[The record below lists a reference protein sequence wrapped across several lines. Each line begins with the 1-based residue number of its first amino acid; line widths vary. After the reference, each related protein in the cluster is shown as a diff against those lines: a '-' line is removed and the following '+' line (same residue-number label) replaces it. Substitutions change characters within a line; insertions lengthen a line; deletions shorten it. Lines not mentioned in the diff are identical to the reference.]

1 MRIQTTVIAALVL
14 ESSSFTPRWQVQ
26 QDYCRLREKEV
37 SLLQVS
43 STSFSDS
50 SSSGSSSGSGSLF
63 MDDGEDIDDV
73 LEHLPV
79 HFQRHESLDGR
90 KINSIL
96 DDGHGHINPELA
108 QSIWE
113 WDNDHRLQ
121 EEQSED
127 DTLANNSHNDDSHN
141 GRKRVKEAKFPA
153 AKLKYSTRDGLRLV
167 DKIARELMAEGPAQS
182 RGSATSSSSIAAT
195 ADSSDLSYSDLVQEG
210 VVALMRAMSTF
221 DPDRIQ
227 PGQPPEQPQQT
238 FEVYARKSIF
248 RAMSIALAST
258 GRPIRIPTHVHETLL
273 HAKRARR
280 NLRTRL
286 HREPTL
292 AEVADRIGVT
302 TEKLS
307 LYQLASRGTLSVES
321 TVEIY
326 DPSSNHPTSFTD
338 LDTYEAR
345 TGKDEALLHSGEAD
359 FGLEEEEEW
368 VEHDKVVAPLK
379 EIIADVNSEGPDEF
393 ALGDMIRHDVDDFL
407 TKTLDPQ
414 ELSII
419 RMRYGL
425 DTSNLII
432 GGKGLSLEMIGQK
445 LGITHQYVSQIEQRA
460 LEKLRTSFSNSYI
473 GAYLDDDHS
482 EEVTV

>member
-1 MRIQTTVIAALVL
+1 M
-14 ESSSFTPRWQVQ
+14 
-26 QDYCRLREKEV
+26 
-37 SLLQVS
+37 
-43 STSFSDS
+43 
-50 SSSGSSSGSGSLF
+50 
-63 MDDGEDIDDV
+63 
-73 LEHLPV
+73 
-79 HFQRHESLDGR
+79 
-90 KINSIL
+90 
-96 DDGHGHINPELA
+96 A

-121 EEQSED
+121 EEEESEESSSHD
-127 DTLANNSHNDDSHN
+127 ITTTTTNDNDNDNNNNNNDDDEREKS
-141 GRKRVKEAKFPA
+141 VKEAKFPA

-221 DPDRIQ
+221 NPDPQ
-227 PGQPPEQPQQT
+227 QPQQRQK
-238 FEVYARKSIF
+238 FEVYARNSIF
-248 RAMSIALAST
+248 RAMSMALAST

-286 HREPTL
+286 QREPTL

-368 VEHDKVVAPLK
+368 VQHDKVVAPLK
-379 EIIADVNSEGPDEF
+379 EIIADDNTEGPDQF

-407 TKTLDPQ
+407 TNTLDPQ
-414 ELSII
+414 ELSIV

-432 GGKGLSLEMIGQK
+432 GGKGLSFEMIGQK
-445 LGITHQYVSQIEQRA
+445 LGITQKYVSQIEQRA
-460 LEKLRTSFSNSYI
+460 LEKLRTSFSNTYI
-473 GAYLDDDHS
+473 GAYFDDDHS